1 MKLMGRKRRHL
12 RIRKKVSGTEQR
24 PRLCVFRSNRH
35 IYAQMIDDT
44 RHSVLFGIGSL
55 NDKELS
61 GKKKTEVA
69 FEIGKKIGQ
78 TAIDK
83 GIKEITFDRGGYRYH
98 GRVKSLAEGVRK
110 AGLKF

>member
-35 IYAQMIDDT
+35 IYAQVIDDT
-44 RHSVLFGIGSL
+44 KHRVLFGIGSL
-55 NDKELS
+55 NLKELS
-61 GKKKTEVA
+61 GKKKTDVA

-83 GIKEITFDRGGYRYH
+83 GIAEITFDRAGYRYH
-98 GRVKSLAEGVRK
+98 GRIKSLAEGARK